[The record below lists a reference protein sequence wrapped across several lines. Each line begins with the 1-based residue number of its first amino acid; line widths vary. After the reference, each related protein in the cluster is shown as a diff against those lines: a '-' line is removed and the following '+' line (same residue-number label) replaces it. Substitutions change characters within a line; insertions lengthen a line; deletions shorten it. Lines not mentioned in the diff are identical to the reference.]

1 MHKVLELILEAKKKQ
16 VEILNKSR
24 QEIIA
29 LAKKPSRPGIF
40 KKAISSSK
48 GIAIIAEIKQA
59 SPSKGVLRKDLN
71 PLDILFLYEKG
82 GADAI
87 SIVTEEE
94 FFLGKVKYL
103 KQIREKTGL
112 PLLRK
117 DFIIDDIQVYHTKAM
132 GADAILLIV
141 KLLPQ
146 EKLERLYAL
155 SKELDLDVVLEVHT
169 HKELKRAL
177 KFAPDIIGINNRNLD
192 TFEVDLKTTADLF
205 PFIHKDCVVISESGI
220 NSFKD
225 ILLLKGIGVE
235 AVLVGEALMRSE
247 DIMNKLKELNVGA
260 KD

>member
-1 MHKVLELILEAKKKQ
+1 M
-16 VEILNKSR
+16 
-24 QEIIA
+24 
-29 LAKKPSRPGIF
+29 
-40 KKAISSSK
+40 
-48 GIAIIAEIKQA
+48 
-59 SPSKGVLRKDLN
+59 
-71 PLDILFLYEKG
+71 
-82 GADAI
+82 
-87 SIVTEEE
+87 
-94 FFLGKVKYL
+94 
-103 KQIREKTGL
+103 
-112 PLLRK
+112 LRK

-146 EKLERLYAL
+146 EKLEQLYAL

-169 HKELKRAL
+169 HKELKRVL
-177 KFAPDIIGINNRNLD
+177 KFSPDIIGINNRNLD

-247 DIMNKLKELNVGA
+247 NIMNKLKELNVGA